1 MNRIHQIVSRH
12 IEIDV
17 YFTLLVGEILGFCFL
32 LFVENPHQ
40 DVPDSGTSPNQL
52 EFAIFVFQLVGVEGS
67 DQFQGHAAEMIFEC

>member
-40 DVPDSGTSPNQL
+40 DVPDSGTPPNQL
-52 EFAIFVFQLVGVEGS
+52 EFAIFVFQLLGVEGS